1 MSDLEEINQL
11 LQAKVERLQKAEK
24 ALRQNEANLLN
35 LIESTQDA
43 VWSVDSHYT
52 VLTLNLAFKQLF
64 LLAFDVELAPGMNA
78 IDCLPAEQRTLWIDY
93 YNRALKGDRFDAEH
107 YYFLNDISIYL
118 DISFNPIFDRSGLIT
133 GVAVFSRDITNR
145 KQTETQLLHSALHD
159 GLTGLPNRTLFLE
172 RLTYTAERVQ
182 RQNGL
187 FAVMFLDL
195 DQFKLINDQLGH
207 SAGDHLLCQFAQ
219 ELENCLHLGDTASHF
234 GNDEFAIL
242 LDNISDIS
250 EATSVVECIQQ
261 RLVLP
266 FTLNRHEVFVTASI
280 GIALSNGYDQPQ
292 DLLHYANV
300 AMHRAKESGKTCY
313 KIFDAENV

>member
-11 LQAKVERLQKAEK
+11 LQAKIDRLQKAEK
-24 ALRQNEANLLN
+24 ALRQNEENLLD

-78 IDCLPAEQRTLWIDY
+78 VDCLPAEQRTLWIDY

-118 DISFNPIFDRSGLIT
+118 DISFNPIFNRSGLIT

-145 KQTETQLLHSALHD
+145 KQTETKLLHSTLHD
-159 GLTGLPNRTLFLE
+159 RLTGLPNRTLFLE

-187 FAVMFLDL
+187 FAVLFLDL
-195 DQFKLINDQLGH
+195 DQFKRINDHLGH

-219 ELENCLHLGDTASHF
+219 ELENCLRLGDTASHF
-234 GNDEFAIL
+234 GGDEFAIL
-242 LDNISDIS
+242 LEIGDVK
-250 EATSVVECIQQ
+250 EAISVVERIQQ
-261 RLVLP
+261 RLTLP
-266 FTLNRHEVFVTASI
+266 FLLNRHEVFVTASI
-280 GIALSNGYDQPQ
+280 GIAFSSSGYDQPQ
-292 DLLHYANV
+292 DLLHYADI
-300 AMHRAKESGKTCY
+300 AMYRAKGGDGTCY
-313 KIFDAENV
+313 EIYYP